1 MGLRRR
7 PQRLSRELE
16 RVARQTDRTLR
27 ESGQGKMNERVRVQE
42 RMLGFVRTEWKD
54 HLMVPNPYPDPN
66 PNPTSASQNP
76 LTKQNDKAERG
87 PYRRLCRG
95 SEWPPEEV
103 SYPIPSCEHGSP

>member
-1 MGLRRR
+1 M
-7 PQRLSRELE
+7 
-16 RVARQTDRTLR
+16 ARQTDRTLR

-54 HLMVPNPYPDPN
+54 HLMVPT

-76 LTKQNDKAERG
+76 LTKQNNTAE
-87 PYRRLCRG
+87 RRLCKG